1 VRIDPAARRLQ
12 GEARIAF
19 RHHRSRPL
27 LFFLHEELEVLS
39 VLLDGKET
47 SSRVTSAT
55 LPYIKDTRAHEVS
68 TKTGAPPREVTEL
81 KVRYAGRL
89 PSDIAAVNGIGPER
103 VELAAYA
110 AWYPVV
116 KGASGMLTSELEVR
130 LPARFKV
137 VSRGRRV
144 SADVAG
150 GGRVE
155 RWRASIPGHDVTVVA
170 SPRFRQLSGGG
181 VRLLHTALPEPFA
194 RRLLDLCR
202 RALSALHRRLGPASD
217 APLSVVLS
225 PRGGWGY
232 SRPGL
237 VVISEEQARK
247 GIDDPAALRRTV
259 HGIAHEMGHLWW
271 HLADAGTANDW
282 INEALA
288 EHSALRTTEALFGP
302 EEAAEWQ
309 KGYLE
314 HLEAKRPP
322 ISIARTKSN
331 SAFRYVNWY
340 ERGALLFDALEREVG
355 RGRLDRF
362 LADLHR
368 TQRRSKSPLSTSGLL
383 RDIGAS
389 LGKKARA
396 LVERR
401 FHAKAPKKRWLA
413 RERARIGAETPRR
426 AELRFVLDK
435 LERVYSHLEIK
446 QKRHAFS
453 YPELRLAAVDRVR
466 RCRTDAE
473 HLAALR
479 ALLGRFRDG
488 HLKLVLPDDRP
499 EISGP
504 AVTSRWLRGRVLLTR
519 IARLFGD
526 QRAIRRELLRGL
538 KLLGKARGLIVDLRG
553 NPGGNNSLSFDYV
566 ARLFETPIRIGK
578 SSARLSPEVLA
589 RRPHYR
595 EIYPPDP
602 KRPGFARWRDAVIE
616 PKTKKGFAGPI
627 AVLIDKGCYSSC
639 ESTALAFKQSGRA
652 RLYGAA
658 TGGGSANPMA
668 FDLPHT
674 RGKLLVP
681 TWIFVKPGGELLED
695 NGVRPHAAAPG
706 AADPLA
712 RQVSVL
718 LAKVVKGD

>member
-1 VRIDPAARRLQ
+1 VRIDPGARRVR

-27 LFFLHEELEVLS
+27 RFFLHRELEVLS
-39 VLLDGKET
+39 VSLDGRPT
-47 SSRVTSAT
+47 SAAVTSAK
-55 LPYIKDTRAHEVS
+55 LPYIENTRAYRVS
-68 TKTGAPPREVTEL
+68 TRTGAPPRAVTRLE
-81 KVRYAGRL
+81 VRYAGRL
-89 PSDIAAVNGIGPER
+89 PPDIAGVNGIGPDR

-116 KGASGMLTSELEVR
+116 EGASGMLTSDLEVR

-137 VSRGRRV
+137 VARGRRV
-144 SADVAG
+144 SVDVAAG
-150 GGRVE
+150 GARSE
-155 RWRASIPGHDVTVVA
+155 RWRATIPGHDVTVVA
-170 SPRFRQLSGGG
+170 SPRFRELSGGG
-181 VRLLHTALPEPFA
+181 VRLLHTALPAPYA
-194 RRLLDLCR
+194 RRLLGLCR
-202 RALSALHRRLGPASD
+202 RALDGLRRRLGPASD
-217 APLSVVLS
+217 AALNVVLS

-237 VVISEEQARK
+237 VVISEEKARE
-247 GIDDPAALRRTV
+247 GVDDPAALRRAV
-259 HGIAHEMGHLWW
+259 HDIAHEMGHLWW
-271 HLADAGTANDW
+271 HLADTRTANDW

-288 EHSALRTTEALFGP
+288 EHSALRASEALFGP
-302 EEAAEWQ
+302 EEAAAWRTR
-309 KGYLE
+309 YLD
-314 HLEAKRPP
+314 HLGARRPP
-322 ISIARTKSN
+322 VSIARTTSD
-331 SAFRYVNWY
+331 SSYRYINWY

-368 TQRRSKSPLSTSGLL
+368 RQRRSEAGLSTSALL
-383 RDIGAS
+383 GGVGAS
-389 LGKKARA
+389 LGKDARA
-396 LVERR
+396 LAERR
-401 FHAKAPKKRWLA
+401 LHQGTPTRRWLA
-413 RERARIGAETPRR
+413 HERARAEAETPRL

-446 QKRHAFS
+446 QKRYGFA
-453 YPELRLAAVDRVR
+453 YRELRLAAVDRVR
-466 RCRTDAE
+466 RSRTDAE
-473 HLAALR
+473 HLAALG
-479 ALLGRFRDG
+479 ALLRGFHDG

-499 EISGP
+499 ETRGP
-504 AVTSRWLRGRVLLTR
+504 AVTHRWLRGRVLLTR

-526 QRAIRRELLRGL
+526 QRAIRRELRRGL
-538 KLLGKARGLIVDLRG
+538 ELLGRARGLIVDLRG

-566 ARLFETPIRIGK
+566 ARLFERPIRIGK

-602 KRPGFARWRDAVIE
+602 ARPGFARWREAVIE
-616 PKTKKGFAGPI
+616 PRTKQGFTGPV
-627 AVLIDKGCYSSC
+627 AVLIDRDCYSSC
-639 ESTALAFKQSGRA
+639 ESTALAFKHSGRA

-695 NGVRPHAAAPG
+695 NGVKPHAARPE
-706 AADPLA
+706 AADPMA
-712 RQVSVL
+712 RQVNGL
-718 LAKVVKGD
+718 LAEGG